1 MEIALIA
8 AMAANRVIGRDN
20 QLPWHLPED
29 LQHFKRLTLGHHLI
43 MGRKTFDSIGRPLP
57 GRTTVIVTR
66 QTDYVSPPGC
76 LVANSLEQA
85 FDLCKTE
92 ERIFVVGGADI
103 YRQSLAAAEIVYL
116 TEVNVTVEGDAYFP
130 EFSLEEWQVVE
141 RDEKQNETLQYAF
154 VNYRRIK

>member
-76 LVANSLEQA
+76 LVANSLEHA
-85 FDLCKTE
+85 VELCSKE
-92 ERIFVVGGADI
+92 EQVFVVGGAEI
-103 YRQSLAAAEIVYL
+103 YRQALDMANQMYL
-116 TEVNVTVEGDAYFP
+116 TEVKVTVEGDAFFP
-130 EFSLEEWQVVE
+130 EFSLDQWQAVE
-141 RDEKQNETLQYAF
+141 REEKQNDSLEYAF

>member
-66 QTDYVSPPGC
+66 QSDYVSPPGC

-85 FDLCKTE
+85 LALCVE
-92 ERIFVVGGADI
+92 QERVYVVGGADV
-103 YRQSLAAAEIVYL
+103 YRQALVLATVMYL
-116 TEVNVTVEGDAYFP
+116 TEVNVIVEGDAFFP
-130 EFSLEEWQVVE
+130 EFSLDEWRVVE
-141 RDEKQNETLQYAF
+141 REAKQNESFEYAF

>member
-66 QTDYVSPPGC
+66 QADYVSPPGC

-85 FDLCKTE
+85 FDLCKAE
-92 ERIFVVGGADI
+92 ERVFVVGGADI
-103 YRQSLAAAEIVYL
+103 YRQALAAAGIMYL